1 MKLEDP
7 IGVNPYNRPFQR
19 KFIIT
24 DIDGN
29 PLSKSEI
36 YNLNEGD
43 GFKLEFDGTDAEE
56 DMNVRVLG
64 IENVYN
70 KHTDYVRELIDKSM
84 AYDNYARQALVTTYE
99 GAGLHP
105 QQVFDFV
112 WGRHLADTEY
122 EDRPLSKL
130 TKDVLDLLDIRKSKV
145 K

>member
-1 MKLEDP
+1 M
-7 IGVNPYNRPFQR
+7 
-19 KFIIT
+19 
-24 DIDGN
+24 
-29 PLSKSEI
+29 SKKYI
-36 YNLNEGD
+36 
-43 GFKLEFDGTDAEE
+43 FAQTIFTHF
-56 DMNVRVLG
+56 LG
-64 IENVYN
+64 QY
-70 KHTDYVRELIDKSM
+70 HTDYVRELIDKSM

-130 TKDVLDLLDIRKSKV
+130 TEDVLDLLNIRKSKV